1 MMNLNL
7 SILRLSVEGGEETV
21 MDDSELTDCNYWI
34 VTTQTTLTYMTMSQ
48 LLPVTSERCVAGYI

>member
-1 MMNLNL
+1 M
-7 SILRLSVEGGEETV
+7 EGGEETV